1 MIMKVQIG
9 IKFLAKC
16 IIAFIESIIVMT
28 NLSPNNEVTNRYLLD
43 FYMGNTAN
51 HLTLQGQVSMSH

>member
-9 IKFLAKC
+9 IKFLAKY

-28 NLSPNNEVTNRYLLD
+28 NLSSNNEVTNRYLLD
-43 FYMGNTAN
+43 FYVSNTAN
-51 HLTLQGQVSMSH
+51 HLT